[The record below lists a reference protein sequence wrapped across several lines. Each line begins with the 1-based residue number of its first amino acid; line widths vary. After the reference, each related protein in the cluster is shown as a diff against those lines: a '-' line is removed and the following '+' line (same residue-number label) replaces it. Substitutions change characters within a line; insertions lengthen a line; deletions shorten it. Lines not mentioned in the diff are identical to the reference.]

1 VIIGLLETHGRS
13 DTARLAQD
21 LPRLQKRSIQHH
33 GVELQ
38 ELDVEAAIS
47 RQPELLL
54 MDELAHTNALGV

>member
-1 VIIGLLETHGRS
+1 MIGLLETHGRS

-21 LPRLQKRSIQHH
+21 LPRLQKRPIQHH